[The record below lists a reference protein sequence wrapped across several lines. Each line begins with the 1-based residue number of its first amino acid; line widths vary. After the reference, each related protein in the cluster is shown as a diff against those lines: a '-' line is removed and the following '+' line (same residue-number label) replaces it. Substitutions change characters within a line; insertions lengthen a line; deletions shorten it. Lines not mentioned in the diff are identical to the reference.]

1 MKGGVQYGIKE
12 LILQAATRFA
22 GKCSPMKNENYNLN
36 RVVHL
41 ARRDAFLE
49 KAFEVLRGPLAEL
62 PYRQRAQQIDLTLYY
77 LQSAVE
83 HGLLAAKV
91 TPAEAAPAAKPTET
105 SFLLFLRLVL
115 SNLYAAR
122 VIMENVHA
130 LKDHKG
136 HLAQFLQPNA
146 KTNPLAGLEHEGEQL
161 LQGTEQLLGLA
172 EAPFGALRKTMAA
185 SLNTSDRQRYQK
197 AYDGLKHHLET
208 KSKQRAF
215 IAGRIFS
222 PIPEMKYE

>member
-1 MKGGVQYGIKE
+1 MKGGIEYGIKE

-22 GKCSPMKNENYNLN
+22 DKCSPMKNESYNLN

-49 KAFEVLRGPLAEL
+49 KAFEILRGPLAEL

-83 HGLLAAKV
+83 HGTLAAK
-91 TPAEAAPAAKPTET
+91 APET

-130 LKDHKG
+130 LKDRKG
-136 HLAQFLQPNA
+136 HLAQFLQHNA
-146 KTNPLAGLEHEGEQL
+146 KTNPLADLEHEGEQL

-172 EAPFGALRKTMAA
+172 EAPFSAIQKTMTE
-185 SLNTSDRQRYQK
+185 SLNASDRQRYQK

>member
-1 MKGGVQYGIKE
+1 
-12 LILQAATRFA
+12 
-22 GKCSPMKNENYNLN
+22 MKNKSYDLN
-36 RVVHL
+36 RPVHL

-49 KAFEVLRGPLAEL
+49 KAFEVFRAGLAEL
-62 PYRQRAQQIDLTLYY
+62 HYRQRAQQIDLTLYY

-83 HGLLAAKV
+83 HGTLAAKA
-91 TPAEAAPAAKPTET
+91 TPTEPSET

-130 LKDHKG
+130 LKDRKG
-136 HLAQFLQPNA
+136 PLAQFLQPNA
-146 KTNPLAGLEHEGEQL
+146 KTDSFAGLAHEGEQL

-172 EAPFGALRKTMAA
+172 EAPFSAIQKTTTK
-185 SLNTSDRQRYQK
+185 SLNASDRQRYQK
-197 AYDGLKHHLET
+197 AYEGLKHHLET
-208 KSKQRAF
+208 KTRQRAF